1 MAHPGAFEDGLSI
14 APIIDIVINIDNGGD
29 RMLAQEAV
37 RPGKSAEVFDGLKR
51 MIMLGEV
58 GPGVALLELELAQRF
73 LCSQGTVREALLA
86 LQEEGLVHRQPHRGT
101 RVADCTEDE
110 AVEMFRLRHGIE
122 TRGVVRVLRRPDPA
136 LLPDLKGLIEGM
148 EARARA
154 GDEYGQTELDRAFHR
169 RLFRA
174 AGLPAVEPLL
184 HRCILHN
191 HRFKITRSGEK
202 RDLLATARR
211 HRTIVEAL
219 EARDEAALVAAI
231 GHHIETIVDF
241 GPSLFR
247 AAEGTR
253 GPEA

>member
-1 MAHPGAFEDGLSI
+1 
-14 APIIDIVINIDNGGD
+14 
-29 RMLAQEAV
+29 MLAIAQEGM

-51 MIMLGEV
+51 LIMLGELA
-58 GPGVALLELELAQRF
+58 PGIALLELELAQRF
-73 LCSQGTVREALLA
+73 QCSQGTVREALLA
-86 LQEEGLVHRQPHRGT
+86 LQEEGLVHRQPHKGT

-122 TRGVVRVLRRPDPA
+122 TRGVVRALRRPDPA
-136 LLPDLKGLIEGM
+136 LLPDLTALIEGM
-148 EARARA
+148 EAKAQA

-191 HRFKITRSGEK
+191 HRFKITRSGER
-202 RDLLATARR
+202 RDLMATARR
-211 HRTIVEAL
+211 HWTIVEAL
-219 EARDEAALVAAI
+219 TARDEAAAVAAI

-241 GPSLFR
+241 GPSIFG
-247 AAEGTR
+247 AAEEGRT
-253 GPEA
+253 A